1 MKKKWFTGLWPR
13 SLALAGFLLSV
24 SAMLFAHHAEV
35 VYDHTRTIELKGQV
49 TEFRWTNPHAAIH
62 FNVQNSKGEL
72 EEWIAEMGP
81 LGGLVRGGWNK
92 ATIKPGD
99 EVEMESY
106 PHKDGLHRIRFIRLV
121 VNGKVLRD
129 KDGD

>member
-1 MKKKWFTGLWPR
+1 MQTNWFTAF
-13 SLALAGFLLSV
+13 ALTGILFTA
-24 SAMLFAHHAEV
+24 SAALFAHHAEV
-35 VYDHTRTIELKGQV
+35 VYDHTRTIELKGAV

-62 FNVQNSKGEL
+62 FTVKNDQGV
-72 EEWIAEMGP
+72 EEDWIAEMGP

-99 EVEMESY
+99 DIEMVSY

-129 KDGD
+129 RTED